1 MCAFVCLLLFVV
13 LACTR
18 YSWEIGTELETL
30 TELEWP
36 QLSVFYGTVPPPA
49 QLPTPDTAAD
59 VISKATAY
67 AIFIFCALVHMNLTS
82 YI

>member
-1 MCAFVCLLLFVV
+1 MPHPIWKGRA
-13 LACTR
+13 
-18 YSWEIGTELETL
+18 L
-30 TELEWP
+30 TA
-36 QLSVFYGTVPPPA
+36 PPPSHHA
-49 QLPTPDTAAD
+49 GWIVQTPTPDTAAD